1 MRILMVSN
9 LWPPEVVGGAE
20 QYAAAL
26 SARLRDAGH
35 QVDVVT
41 LGVDGPDV
49 VRTVDAWP
57 YPIQASASQ
66 SAAKRMLFHAVDV
79 YNPRAGR
86 TLDAVLEDL
95 RPDVVH
101 TNAVQGMSS
110 VALTRPSRHG
120 IAHVHTLHDYWLLCQ
135 RNSMVHRDGRPCETR
150 CRSCLGISWI
160 RNEAIRRAPPGVV
173 LAVSR
178 AIAHEHE
185 QLPWIASRM
194 RVLYNP
200 VEIVAGNRSTP
211 RGAGPRLT
219 FGFLG
224 RLGVD
229 KGVGTMLEAFAR
241 AALPD
246 ARLVVAGRGPLEADV
261 RAAGPAVVAAGFVTQ
276 DRKEALL
283 DDIDCL
289 VVPSQWKDPAP
300 VVLNEARG
308 RGIPVIG
315 ATIGGIQ
322 ELVAPECRPLGFPPG
337 DVGALADRM
346 TTYAAAPE
354 LYRPAPAA
362 APIDWPTH
370 VEGVLAAYAA
380 AGRGSAVPT

>member
-1 MRILMVSN
+1 MAPSSTRPRS
-9 LWPPEVVGGAE
+9 A
-20 QYAAAL
+20 
-26 SARLRDAGH
+26 ARLRTAGH
-35 QVDVVT
+35 EVDVVT
-41 LGVDGPDV
+41 LGVEGPDV
-49 VRTVDAWP
+49 VRTVTPWP
-57 YPIQASASQ
+57 YPIQASGSQ
-66 SAAKRMLFHAVDV
+66 GAAKRMLFHAVDV

-86 TLDAVLEDL
+86 TLDAVLDEL

-110 VALTRPSRHG
+110 VALTQPGKHG

-160 RNEAIRRAPPGVV
+160 RNQAVRRHPPGVV
-173 LAVSR
+173 LAVSQ
-178 AIAHEHE
+178 AIANEHE
-185 QLPWIASRM
+185 QLGWVGPRM

-200 VEIVAGNRSTP
+200 VEIVAGNRTTP
-211 RGAGPRLT
+211 RGSTSRLT

-224 RLGVD
+224 RLGID
-229 KGVGTMLEAFAR
+229 KGVGTMLEAFER
-241 AALPD
+241 AALPN

-261 RAAGPAVVAAGFVTQ
+261 RSAGPSVVAAGFVTQ

-315 ATIGGIQ
+315 ARIGGIQ
-322 ELVAPECRPLGFPPG
+322 ELVAPECRPLAFPPG

-346 TTYAAAPE
+346 TAYAAAPE
-354 LYRPAPAA
+354 QYRPAPAA
-362 APIDWPTH
+362 APIDWPGH
-370 VEGVLAAYAA
+370 LAGVLDAYTA
-380 AGRGSAVPT
+380 AGAGSSNPT